1 MIIYIVEFSI
11 LHLLFFG
18 IYKLM
23 LSQETQLKFLRFFLL
38 GSTVLALIVPLLEIP
53 APSEAVFVNLAT
65 SVYPTFEINPT
76 GSNFSSWSW
85 IEIAALALSCL
96 FALKFVSGIIQIA
109 AYYNKSIE
117 KHINGITVR
126 EIPKLETSFTFFQWI
141 FIDSSHFENPEDIIQ
156 HELGHAKK
164 LHILDMVFFHLLTIP
179 FWWLP
184 SIWLM
189 IKELKK
195 VHEFEADEFALKIND
210 KTYAKTLV
218 QCTLR
223 AHGMNLASSF
233 DDAPIFNRLNFM
245 KKMKKKISTWK
256 VASIA
261 ALVAISG
268 AMFACEDEL
277 ETEIKRIA
285 DESNQQIDYS
295 ADVKAALDEL
305 KQQNPNTEYVVVE
318 TSLDNE
324 ASIEKLNSYDPGQIA
339 KIFVTKEGDHKRV
352 VMIVSQD
359 SDLFNKT
366 VEVQESDPTNEVFTI
381 VEKAASFPGG
391 IDAFNEYI
399 SQNLSYPVQAQQLG
413 VEGRVFIKFIVE
425 KDGSLSNLE
434 VVRGIGAGCDQAA
447 LDMMKN
453 SPKWNPGEQRGHKIR
468 QKLIQNILFKLPS

>member
-1 MIIYIVEFSI
+1 MITYIVEFAL
-11 LHLLFFG
+11 LHLLFYAVYRIFLA
-18 IYKLM
+18 K
-23 LSQETQLKFLRFFLL
+23 ETQLEFLRFFLI
-38 GSTVLALIVPLLEIP
+38 GSTLLSLSIPIIEIP
-53 APSEAVFVNLAT
+53 TRTSLPVVNLGAT
-65 SVYPTFEINPT
+65 LLPMFEVGQNT
-76 GSNFSSWSW
+76 VQTSLAWY
-85 IEIAALALSCL
+85 EIL
-96 FALKFVSGIIQIA
+96 FYAITLLFISRFL
-109 AYYNKSIE
+109 
-117 KHINGITVR
+117 NGIVRILQYWKNSKINTVDGIEVR
-126 EIPKLETSFTFFQWI
+126 ELPNLETSFTFMKWI
-141 FIDSSHFENPEDIIQ
+141 FIDTSHFENPGDIVQ

-164 LHILDMVFFHLLTIP
+164 LHTLDMLFFHLLTIP

-189 IKELKK
+189 IRELKD
-195 VHEFEADEFALKIND
+195 VHEFEADEYALKTNNE
-210 KTYAKTLV
+210 TYAKTLV
-218 QCTLR
+218 HCTLK

-277 ETEIKRIA
+277 ESEIKRIA

-295 ADVKAALDEL
+295 ADVKAAIAEL
-305 KQQNPNTEYVVVE
+305 KRENPDKNYVVVE

-339 KIFVTKEGDHKRV
+339 KIFVTKEGDQKSV

-366 VEVQESDPTNEVFTI
+366 VEVQEGDPSNDVFTI

-391 IDAFNEYI
+391 IDAFNQYLAE
-399 SQNLSYPVQAQQLG
+399 NLTYPKEAQDNKK
-413 VEGRVFIKFIVE
+413 EGRVFVQFIVE
-425 KDGSLSNLE
+425 KDGSLSD
-434 VVRGIGAGCDQAA
+434 VHIVKGIGGACDKEAVRV
-447 LDMMKN
+447 LMH
-453 SPKWNPGEQRGHKIR
+453 SPKWIPGEQRGQKIR
-468 QKLIQNILFKLPS
+468 QKMIQNILFKLPS